1 MGCKGSSLCGL
12 VFVMFNQFQMNSIT
26 TLLLTGFCITM
37 GLSESPAEHQTSE
50 VQTYQASQSILTSK
64 ALNKIGTYRRDL
76 RKRSASLAAKGLAAV
91 EAQLTGTK
99 KGHITRKAIIY
110 RKNGNRQTA
119 LNDFKSV
126 EPVLTRSKTYG
137 RDSVEDL
144 HMGTVG
150 DRRLILKPYGDR
162 YSRGRPVLE
171 IRSATDSH
179 YIRIDYMT
187 EK

>member
-1 MGCKGSSLCGL
+1 
-12 VFVMFNQFQMNSIT
+12 MNSIT
-26 TLLLTGFCITM
+26 TLLFTGFCITM
-37 GLSESPAEHQTSE
+37 GLSERPAEHQTSE
-50 VQTYQASQSILTSK
+50 VQTDQASHSILTNK
-64 ALNKIGTYRRDL
+64 ALDDIGTNRRDL

-91 EAQLTGTK
+91 EALLTGTK
-99 KGHITRKAIIY
+99 KGAITRKARIY
-110 RKNGNRQTA
+110 TKIGNSQTA

-126 EPVLTRSKTYG
+126 EPVLTRVNINNFNTPS
-137 RDSVEDL
+137 RNRIEDIRF
-144 HMGTVG
+144 GTVG